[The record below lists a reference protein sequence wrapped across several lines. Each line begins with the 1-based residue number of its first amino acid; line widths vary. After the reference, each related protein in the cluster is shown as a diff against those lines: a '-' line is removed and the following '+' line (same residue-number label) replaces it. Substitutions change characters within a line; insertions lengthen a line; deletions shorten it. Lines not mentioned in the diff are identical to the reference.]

1 MSDSNTVLD
10 DIALLSLFGE
20 STLYTTTRLY
30 SKNSITMLNE
40 LVSVSVVL
48 PNKGERNAIFCDM
61 TQCVVLTVVHTIKPA
76 AH

>member
-1 MSDSNTVLD
+1 MLSDSNTVLE

-30 SKNSITMLNE
+30 LKNSITMLNE
-40 LVSVSVVL
+40 LISVRVVL
-48 PNKGERNAIFCDM
+48 PNKGERNSTDM
-61 TQCVVLTVVHTIKPA
+61 TQCIVLTVVHPIKPT